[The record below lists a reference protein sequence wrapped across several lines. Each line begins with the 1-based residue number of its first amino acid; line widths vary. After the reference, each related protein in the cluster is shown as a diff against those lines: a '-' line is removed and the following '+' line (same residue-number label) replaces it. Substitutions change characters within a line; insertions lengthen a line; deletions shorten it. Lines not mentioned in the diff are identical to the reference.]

1 MMYERKQQ
9 MREKYL
15 NVSPHWIIGTIKR
28 ELNLF
33 ELRNNGTVDDL
44 HDEHDKALAY
54 WRQNRWQ
61 YPPERVWDKYYFD
74 FEKPSDL

>member
-9 MREKYL
+9 MREKHL
-15 NVSPHWIIGTIKR
+15 KVSPGWIIGAIKR

-33 ELRNNGTVDDL
+33 EHDETLDDL

-54 WRQNRWQ
+54 WRQNCGQ
-61 YPPERVWDKYYFD
+61 YPLERLWDKYYF
-74 FEKPSDL
+74 ELLY